1 MKTMLSSIISFIGKW
16 SLGGAIMTC
25 DIIYDVTVSILVL
38 LETIV
43 IELFSVMCVL
53 VIDVWKADELILEPS
68 TPVRDNSC
76 ADDGSKEDE
85 HTASSTESIH
95 TNRTSESGSDDLRV
109 SYRHLKQEYMKKKR
123 ESRTNPTEIVGSQV
137 IF

>member
-1 MKTMLSSIISFIGKW
+1 MLSSIISFIGKW

-53 VIDVWKADELILEPS
+53 VIDVWKADEIILEPS
-68 TPVRDNSC
+68 TPTRDNSC
-76 ADDGSKEDE
+76 ADDEMKGDE
-85 HTASSTESIH
+85 HTASSTESIN
-95 TNRTSESGSDDLRV
+95 TNRTSGSGSGSDDLRV

-123 ESRTNPTEIVGSQV
+123 ESRTNPIEIVGSQV

>member
-1 MKTMLSSIISFIGKW
+1 
-16 SLGGAIMTC
+16 MTC

-53 VIDVWKADELILEPS
+53 VIDVWKADEIILEPS
-68 TPVRDNSC
+68 TPTRDNSC
-76 ADDGSKEDE
+76 ADDEMKGDE
-85 HTASSTESIH
+85 HTASSTESIN
-95 TNRTSESGSDDLRV
+95 TNRTSGSGSGSDDLRV

-123 ESRTNPTEIVGSQV
+123 ESRTNPIEIVGSQV

>member
-1 MKTMLSSIISFIGKW
+1 MLANITAFIFKW
-16 SLGGAIMTC
+16 SIGVPIMTC

-53 VIDVWKADELILEPS
+53 VIDVWKTDEILEPNS
-68 TPVRDNSC
+68 TPRDNSC
-76 ADDGSKEDE
+76 ADDEIKGDDN
-85 HTASSTESIH
+85 TASSTESIN
-95 TNRTSESGSDDLRV
+95 TNRTSESGSGSDDLRL
-109 SYRHLKQEYMKKKR
+109 SYRHLKQEYIKKER

>member
-1 MKTMLSSIISFIGKW
+1 
-16 SLGGAIMTC
+16 MTC
-25 DIIYDVTVSILVL
+25 DIIYDVTVSIIVL

-53 VIDVWKADELILEPS
+53 VIDVWKADENILEPS
-68 TPVRDNSC
+68 TTPTRDHGC
-76 ADDGSKEDE
+76 ADDGSKGDDN
-85 HTASSTESIH
+85 TASSTESIH
-95 TNRTSESGSDDLRV
+95 TNRTSESGSGSDDLRV

-123 ESRTNPTEIVGSQV
+123 ESRTNPVEIVGSQV